1 MGNLMETIVSI
12 LAIIGLVSIVNHMFG
27 GEEGCFLCRIFKI
40 NREDIKQTGEKA
52 SQQMKENVT
61 GTGEKAT
68 QQIKENVTK
77 ASESV
82 SEKIKEKVKQ
92 AADNV
97 SQKMSGKTEE
107 QETEKQ
113 ETGKQGTRYGS
124 NPIRY

>member
-40 NREDIKQTGEKA
+40 NKEDIKQTGGKA

-61 GTGEKAT
+61 EAGEKAT

-97 SQKMSGKTEE
+97 SQAADNVSQKMSV
-107 QETEKQ
+107 EK
-113 ETGKQGTRYGS
+113 KQGTRYGS